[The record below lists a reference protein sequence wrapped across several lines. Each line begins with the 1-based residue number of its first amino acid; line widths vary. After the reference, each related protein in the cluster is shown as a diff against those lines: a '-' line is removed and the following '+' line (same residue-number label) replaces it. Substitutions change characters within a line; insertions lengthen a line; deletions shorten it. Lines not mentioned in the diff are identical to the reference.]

1 MSNSLTFVE
10 IREIKGH
17 SAADMQAIILEKI
30 NASDGAFRKEREKLF
45 INLLNT
51 SYKGMNRKL

>member
-10 IREIKGH
+10 IRKKKGH
-17 SAADMQAIILEKI
+17 PAADMQAIILEKI